1 MMFIFIFD
9 HGNWG
14 PNWGTRHL
22 APIDISPPWTP
33 FPLGRLAPTYS
44 YSYLVENL
52 LFLGD
57 PCIMAARMPCG
68 SHKMIKW
75 YEHWVITPFKML
87 KELLRSIDIFV

>member
-1 MMFIFIFD
+1 MASQTM
-9 HGNWG
+9 GG
-14 PNWGTRHL
+14 KPNVVVGMPNITY
-22 APIDISPPWTP
+22 S
-33 FPLGRLAPTYS
+33 YS

-57 PCIMAARMPCG
+57 PCIMAARMPSG

-87 KELLRSIDIFV
+87 KELIRSIDIFL